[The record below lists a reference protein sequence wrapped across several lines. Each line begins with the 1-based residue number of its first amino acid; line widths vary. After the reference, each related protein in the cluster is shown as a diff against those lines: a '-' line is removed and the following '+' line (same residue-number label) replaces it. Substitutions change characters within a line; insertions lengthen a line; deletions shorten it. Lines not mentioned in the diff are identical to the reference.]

1 MVLCDSLFR
10 GGFIMPRIPITITEE
25 MKRYFEEQS
34 KKTGISQS
42 ALIVMMLSKEFEKI
56 KKKE

>member
-1 MVLCDSLFR
+1 
-10 GGFIMPRIPITITEE
+10 MPRIPITITYE
-25 MKRYFEEQS
+25 MKKYFEEES

>member
-1 MVLCDSLFR
+1 MALCDSYL
-10 GGFIMPRIPITITEE
+10 GGVYMPRIPITITEE
-25 MKRYFEEQS
+25 MKKYFEEES

>member
-1 MVLCDSLFR
+1 
-10 GGFIMPRIPITITEE
+10 MPRIPITITEE

-56 KKKE
+56 KKKG

>member
-1 MVLCDSLFR
+1 
-10 GGFIMPRIPITITEE
+10 MPRIPITITKE
-25 MKRYFEEQS
+25 MKKYFEEES

-56 KKKE
+56 KKKG

>member
-1 MVLCDSLFR
+1 
-10 GGFIMPRIPITITEE
+10 
-25 MKRYFEEQS
+25 MKKYFEEQS
-34 KKTGISQS
+34 KRTGLSQS

>member
-1 MVLCDSLFR
+1 
-10 GGFIMPRIPITITEE
+10 MPRIPITITEE

>member
-1 MVLCDSLFR
+1 
-10 GGFIMPRIPITITEE
+10 MPRIPITITEE
-25 MKRYFEEQS
+25 MKKYFEEES

>member
-1 MVLCDSLFR
+1 
-10 GGFIMPRIPITITEE
+10 MPRIPITITDD
-25 MKRYFEEQS
+25 MKKYFEEQS